1 MKFRSMQSL
10 AVMSLVAGATR
21 VATAAEPAS
30 PWSLSISG
38 GDSIG
43 ESGALRSPISTTFSD
58 LGTLD
63 PALSGSSGTLRL
75 DKLRYEDV
83 FRRRFDTGLELDY
96 SFNDNL
102 QSYGRFGYTSLGAH
116 ESTIGALESTAIGSP
131 EAVRAHFAE
140 ANNMSFELGSR
151 YLWMTGTAWKPFAG
165 FSLGA
170 THLDAMTATLSA
182 PDLTTDLNDLRFT
195 RGGTVF
201 SQSLQTGVDYTPNEA
216 FDLRF
221 AIDADH
227 FGKPSN
233 GDDPRLTSLGFGP
246 NDDAR
251 SFWSFPVSVAA
262 AFHF

>member
-1 MKFRSMQSL
+1 MKFRSMQILTVVSL
-10 AVMSLVAGATR
+10 IAGASR

-43 ESGALRSPISTTFSD
+43 ESGSLRSPITTPFSD

-63 PALSGSSGTLRL
+63 PALSGTSGTLRL
-75 DKLRYEDV
+75 DRLRYEDV

-116 ESTIGALESTAIGSP
+116 MSTIGSLEGISLDSP
-131 EAVRAHFAE
+131 AAVRAHFAE

-151 YLWMTGTAWKPFAG
+151 YFWATGTDWKPFAG

-170 THLDAMTATLSA
+170 THLDAMSATLNS
-182 PDLTTDLNDLRFT
+182 PDLATDLSDLRFT

-201 SQSLQTGVDYTPNEA
+201 SQSLQTGVDYTPSEA

-221 AIDADH
+221 AIDAAH
-227 FGKPSN
+227 VGKPPS
-233 GDDPRLTSLGFGP
+233 GDDARLTSLGFGP

-251 SFWSFPVSVAA
+251 GFWSFPVSVAA